1 MSLFSQDR
9 IQLIEDLLH
18 WLIID
23 LRNEG
28 TNLRQI
34 SWIIIV
40 KLRNQLRQINVVTHC
55 GKGIGDTLMSP

>member
-23 LRNEG
+23 LPNEG

-40 KLRNQLRQINVVTHC
+40 KLRNQLRKVNVVTHC
-55 GKGIGDTLMSP
+55 SKGIGDTLMSP